1 MTVHHRSIHLET
13 RYTLQFVDIT
23 DQVIDFVAGSGIRF
37 GWVNVQS
44 EHTTTAVV
52 INEHEPLLIEDMRK
66 TLECLAPRE
75 KRYSHDDFDV
85 RTVNMEVGE
94 QPNGHAHCKALLLR
108 TSETLNIVDGQL
120 RLGRWQRIFF
130 IELDRSRLRTVSVM
144 VMGAAEGDVLHGY
157 A

>member
-1 MTVHHRSIHLET
+1 M
-13 RYTLQFVDIT
+13 
-23 DQVIDFVAGSGIRF
+23 GIR
-37 GWVNVQS
+37 GSTKCGASASADQQS
-44 EHTTTAVV
+44 E
-52 INEHEPLLIEDMRK
+52 DMKK

-75 KRYSHDDFDV
+75 KRYGHDDFDV

-130 IELDRSRLRTVSVM
+130 IELDRSRPRTVSVM
-144 VMGAAEGDVLHGY
+144 VMGAAEAAMPWERTLPAMTYVKCP
-157 A
+157 